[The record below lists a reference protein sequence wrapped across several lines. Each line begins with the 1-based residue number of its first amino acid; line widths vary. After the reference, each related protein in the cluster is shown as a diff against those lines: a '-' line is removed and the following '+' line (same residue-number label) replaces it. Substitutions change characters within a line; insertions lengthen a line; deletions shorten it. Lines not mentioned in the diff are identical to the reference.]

1 MKGEWNQD
9 GERRGRSSEGGTLRR
24 RSRGQE
30 AEWNKP
36 ITQEADQWRKSS
48 PESGLGRS
56 QSQRGGEREEPGLGG
71 DVGQSQTLEDGGGRS
86 QSPGDEPG
94 EGTAMESMAVW
105 GQGGRYLDFGGSVGA
120 ESDQGAETEPGI
132 LNTQRETWRRTR
144 GLGEIE
150 PRREARPGGPLGC
163 RV

>member
-1 MKGEWNQD
+1 MES
-9 GERRGRSSEGGTLRR
+9 RRGEEGPELRR
-24 RSRGQE
+24 RDAPKEELGPGGGVEQIHNPGSRSVAKVESRKRIG
-30 AEWNKP
+30 AE
-36 ITQEADQWRKSS
+36 
-48 PESGLGRS
+48 PEPKR
-56 QSQRGGEREEPGLGG
+56 REEGG
-71 DVGQSQTLEDGGGRS
+71 ARSGRRRGAESDSGRRRGRS

-94 EGTAMESMAVW
+94 EGTAMESKAVW

-132 LNTQRETWRRTR
+132 LNTQLETWRRTR

-150 PRREARPGGPLGC
+150 PRREARPGGGLGC

>member
-1 MKGEWNQD
+1 MES
-9 GERRGRSSEGGTLRR
+9 RRGEEGPELRR
-24 RSRGQE
+24 RDAPKEEPGPGGGVEQIHNPGSRSV
-30 AEWNKP
+30 AKV
-36 ITQEADQWRKSS
+36 KS

-56 QSQRGGEREEPGLGG
+56 QSQRGGKREEPGLGG
-71 DVGQSQTLEDGGGRS
+71 DVGQSQTQEDGGGRS

-94 EGTAMESMAVW
+94 EGTAMESKAVW

-132 LNTQRETWRRTR
+132 LNTQLETWRRTR

-150 PRREARPGGPLGC
+150 PRREARPGGGLGC

>member
-1 MKGEWNQD
+1 M
-9 GERRGRSSEGGTLRR
+9 
-24 RSRGQE
+24 
-30 AEWNKP
+30 
-36 ITQEADQWRKSS
+36 
-48 PESGLGRS
+48 
-56 QSQRGGEREEPGLGG
+56 
-71 DVGQSQTLEDGGGRS
+71 GQSQTQEDGGGRS

-94 EGTAMESMAVW
+94 EGTAMESKAVW

-132 LNTQRETWRRTR
+132 LNTQLETWRRTR

-150 PRREARPGGPLGC
+150 PRREARPGGGLGC